1 MKAIITTL
9 EDLPRYL
16 PIEHKALF
24 VMPFIDPPQ
33 ASKAAKIFSERANSN
48 DGVLLA
54 VQDIGKLGYV
64 HIANEVFRLT
74 SSELFGY
81 FASDAFPCRRW
92 LEFSIACFSNHD
104 IGLLSYN
111 DGKWLGS
118 LAGFGLVK
126 RSWIANFYTN
136 SLFFAGYK
144 SHYGDTEL
152 SVLALATKK
161 LGYDPNIVVMEVD
174 YDKDAKSVDAEDR
187 RLFRARMQELQ
198 SLRDWEDSS
207 AFLRFS

>member
-9 EDLPRYL
+9 EDLHRHL
-16 PIEHKALF
+16 PLERKAIF
-24 VMPFIDPPQ
+24 VMPFIDFQQ
-33 ASKAAKIFSERANSN
+33 ASKAAEIFSIRANSD

-54 VQDIGKLGYV
+54 IHDVYRLGFV
-64 HIANEVFRLT
+64 HIVNEVFKLT

-92 LEFSIACFSNHD
+92 LELSIASFSNHD

-111 DGKWLGS
+111 DGKWLGN

-126 RSWIANFYTN
+126 RSWLANFYTD

-152 SVLALATKK
+152 SVLAHATKK
-161 LGYDPNIVVMEVD
+161 LGYNPNIVVMEVD
-174 YDKDAKSVDAEDR
+174 YDKDSKSVDVNDKH
-187 RLFRARMQELQ
+187 LFQARMQELQ
-198 SLRDWEDSS
+198 RLRAWENPS
-207 AFLRFS
+207 AFLMFS